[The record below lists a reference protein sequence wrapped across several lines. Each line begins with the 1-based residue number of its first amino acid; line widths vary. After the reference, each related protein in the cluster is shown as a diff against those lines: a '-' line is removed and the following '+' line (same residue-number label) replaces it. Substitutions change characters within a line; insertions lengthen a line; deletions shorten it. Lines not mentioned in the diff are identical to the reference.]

1 MATNEVAVLLP
12 FSIDT
17 FGKVTT
23 AVTQSDIWGGRALSV
38 LGTALRERV
47 LRPNFGTLIPFFMFD
62 TTDSATEEITAE
74 VRKAFATQLPLL
86 TLNSVDITLDN
97 YSQNAYVESTSDRLK
112 VSVKYSL
119 PNNQEQT
126 TVIGFIVV
134 NSTNPIYE
142 ELS

>member
-1 MATNEVAVLLP
+1 
-12 FSIDT
+12 
-17 FGKVTT
+17 
-23 AVTQSDIWGGRALSV
+23 
-38 LGTALRERV
+38 
-47 LRPNFGTLIPFFMFD
+47 MFD